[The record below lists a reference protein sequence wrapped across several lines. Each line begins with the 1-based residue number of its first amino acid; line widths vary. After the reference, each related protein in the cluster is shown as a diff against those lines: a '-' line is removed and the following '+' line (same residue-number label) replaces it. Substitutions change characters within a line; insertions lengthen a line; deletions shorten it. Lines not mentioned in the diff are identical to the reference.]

1 MELNDATEALSGL
14 AQNSRLAIFRC
25 LVEAGDEG
33 LRPTQIAA
41 ALGIPPNTLSFHLRG
56 LMTARLVSQEK
67 SGRMLI
73 YRADFMRM
81 RELLLFLT
89 TNCCGGRPCAATNT
103 ADSTI
108 ATQDVCDS

>member
-1 MELNDATEALSGL
+1 
-14 AQNSRLAIFRC
+14 
-25 LVEAGDEG
+25 
-33 LRPTQIAA
+33 
-41 ALGIPPNTLSFHLRG
+41 
-56 LMTARLVSQEK
+56 MTARLVSQEK